1 MDTAGIEGNRGFR
14 AGGPR
19 PPAAIVFGSISAA
32 AGTKRTSVRATCEA
46 IGLPRS
52 TYYYQ
57 SHRSVPAIDFE
68 HKIVLRLHE
77 LREKFPNDGY
87 RRMTEQLQQ
96 EGFRVNR
103 KRIARLMH
111 LHGLTLRQPGR
122 SDGVTRQRR
131 PTTPV
136 SNLLQT
142 VRLTRP
148 HQVWVAD
155 IAYVRIHSGLVYA
168 AAIIDAW
175 SREVVGYA
183 VSSQIN
189 ARLASIA
196 LHAAVRA
203 HRPAPGSVH
212 HSTSG
217 AQCVMRGYTELLR
230 QYGLIPSTGDAGDH
244 SAVSSLGHV
253 ATSAPRQVVQ
263 MQMYETWSHVISD
276 VRVFIKALY
285 IPERIDRV
293 LGRQSGE
300 VVSGPTKLLEGG
312 LRLAGGGIAALPLQS
327 SLPSSR

>member
-1 MDTAGIEGNRGFR
+1 M
-14 AGGPR
+14 P
-19 PPAAIVFGSISAA
+19 
-32 AGTKRTSVRATCEA
+32 GTKRTSVRATCEA

-57 SHRSVPAIDFE
+57 SHRSAPAIDFE

-77 LREKFPNDGY
+77 LREQFPNDGY

-122 SDGVTRQRR
+122 SDGVTRQRQ

-189 ARLASIA
+189 SRLASIA

-217 AQCVMRGYTELLR
+217 AQYVMRGYTELLR
-230 QYGLIPSTGDAGDH
+230 QYGLIPSTGDAGDQFGCIFAWPR
-244 SAVSSLGHV
+244 SDFR
-253 ATSAPRQVVQ
+253 ATSG
-263 MQMYETWSHVISD
+263 HSD
-276 VRVFIKALY
+276 ANV
-285 IPERIDRV
+285 
-293 LGRQSGE
+293 
-300 VVSGPTKLLEGG
+300 
-312 LRLAGGGIAALPLQS
+312 
-327 SLPSSR
+327 

>member
-1 MDTAGIEGNRGFR
+1 MDTAGIEGNPNFR
-14 AGGPR
+14 AGSPR
-19 PPAAIVFGSISAA
+19 PPAAIVFGSASAE
-32 AGTKRTSVRATCEA
+32 AGVKPTSVRATCEA

-57 SHRSVPAIDFE
+57 SHRSMSAIDFE

-103 KRIARLMH
+103 KRIARLMQ
-111 LHGLTLRQPGR
+111 LHGLTLRQPGS
-122 SDGVTRQRR
+122 SDGVTRQRQ
-131 PTTPV
+131 PSTPV
-136 SNLLQT
+136 GNLLQA
-142 VRLTRP
+142 VRVTRP
-148 HQVWVAD
+148 HQMWVAD
-155 IAYVRIHSGLVYA
+155 IAYVRIRSGLVYA

-189 ARLASIA
+189 PRLASIA

-217 AQCVMRGYTELLR
+217 AQYVMRGYTELLR

-244 SAVSSLGHV
+244 SAVSSLGQV
-253 ATSAPRQVVQ
+253 ATAAPRQVVQ
-263 MQMYETWSHVISD
+263 MQMYETWSHVIGD
-276 VRVFIKALY
+276 VRGFIKALY
-285 IPERIDRV
+285 LPERIDRV
-293 LGRQSGE
+293 LGRQSGD
-300 VVSGPTKLLEGG
+300 VVSGPTRLLEGSP
-312 LRLAGGGIAALPLQS
+312 RLGGAGVAALPLQCP
-327 SLPSSR
+327 LR

>member
-1 MDTAGIEGNRGFR
+1 MDTAGIEGNRSFR

-19 PPAAIVFGSISAA
+19 PTAAIVFGSISTD
-32 AGTKRTSVRATCEA
+32 AGTKPTSVRATCEA

-57 SHRSVPAIDFE
+57 SHRNTSAIDFE

-77 LREKFPNDGY
+77 LREQFPNDGY
-87 RRMTEQLQQ
+87 RRMTLQLQQ

-111 LHGLTLRQPGR
+111 LHGLTLRQPGGA
-122 SDGVTRQRR
+122 DVITRQRH
-131 PTTPV
+131 PSTPV
-136 SNLLQT
+136 GNLLQT

-155 IAYVRIHSGLVYA
+155 IAYVRIRSGLVYA
-168 AAIIDAW
+168 AAVIDAW

-189 ARLASIA
+189 PRLASIA

-217 AQCVMRGYTELLR
+217 AQYVMRGYTELLR
-230 QYGLIPSTGDAGDH
+230 QYGLIPSTGNAGDD
-244 SAVSSLGHV
+244 AALSSLGCA
-253 ATSAPRQVVQ
+253 ATAAPRQVVQ
-263 MQMYETWSHVISD
+263 MQMYESWSHVIGD
-276 VRVFIKALY
+276 VRGFIKALY
-285 IPERIDRV
+285 LPERIDGV
-293 LGRQSGE
+293 LGRKSSEVGSGTTRE
-300 VVSGPTKLLEGG
+300 GSQRLES
-312 LRLAGGGIAALPLQS
+312 AGIAALPLQCP
-327 SLPSSR
+327 LR

>member
-19 PPAAIVFGSISAA
+19 PTAAIVFGSISAD
-32 AGTKRTSVRATCEA
+32 AGTKPTSVRATCEA

-57 SHRSVPAIDFE
+57 SHRNASAIDFE

-77 LREKFPNDGY
+77 LREQFPNDGY
-87 RRMTEQLQQ
+87 RRMTLQLQQ

-111 LHGLTLRQPGR
+111 LHGLTLRQPGY
-122 SDGVTRQRR
+122 SEGLTRHRQ
-131 PTTPV
+131 PSTPV
-136 SNLLQT
+136 GNLLQT

-148 HQVWVAD
+148 HQLWVAD
-155 IAYVRIHSGLVYA
+155 IAYVRIRSGLVYA
-168 AAIIDAW
+168 AAVIDAW
-175 SREVVGYA
+175 SRDVVGYA

-189 ARLASIA
+189 PRLASIA

-217 AQCVMRGYTELLR
+217 AQYVMRGYTELLR
-230 QYGLIPSTGDAGDH
+230 QYGLIPSTGDAGNH
-244 SAVSSLGHV
+244 SAATSLGHV

-263 MQMYETWSHVISD
+263 MQMYETWSHVIGD
-276 VRVFIKALY
+276 VRGFINALY
-285 IPERIDRV
+285 LPERVDWV
-293 LGRQSGE
+293 LGRQSDQATS
-300 VVSGPTKLLEGG
+300 VISDSVK
-312 LRLAGGGIAALPLQS
+312 
-327 SLPSSR
+327 

>member
-19 PPAAIVFGSISAA
+19 PLAAIVFGSISAD
-32 AGTKRTSVRATCEA
+32 GGKKPTSVRATCEA

-77 LREKFPNDGY
+77 LREKLPNDGY
-87 RRMTEQLQQ
+87 RRMTEQLQE

-122 SDGVTRQRR
+122 SDGVTRQRQ
-131 PTTPV
+131 PPTPV

-217 AQCVMRGYTELLR
+217 AQYVMRGYTELLR

-253 ATSAPRQVVQ
+253 APSTPRQVIQ
-263 MQMYETWSHVISD
+263 MQMYETWSHVIGD
-276 VRVFIKALY
+276 VRGFIKALY
-285 IPERIDRV
+285 IPERIDSV

-300 VVSGPTKLLEGG
+300 VVSGPTKLLDGG
-312 LRLAGGGIAALPLQS
+312 LRLGGVGIAALPPRGPL
-327 SLPSSR
+327 R

>member
-1 MDTAGIEGNRGFR
+1 MDTARIEVNRDFR

-19 PPAAIVFGSISAA
+19 PLAAIVFGSISVE
-32 AGTKRTSVRATCEA
+32 AGKKTTSVRATCEA

-57 SHRSVPAIDFE
+57 SHRSVSATDLE

-77 LREKFPNDGY
+77 LREKFPSDGY
-87 RRMTEQLQQ
+87 RRMTQKLQE

-111 LHGLTLRQPGR
+111 LHGLTLRQPGSC
-122 SDGVTRQRR
+122 SDRITRQRQ
-131 PTTPV
+131 TSTPV

-155 IAYVRIHSGLVYA
+155 IAYVRIRTGLAYA
-168 AAIIDAW
+168 AAIVDAW

-183 VSSQIN
+183 VSPQIN
-189 ARLASIA
+189 PRLASIA

-217 AQCVMRGYTELLR
+217 DQYVMRGYTELLR
-230 QYGLIPSTGDAGDH
+230 QYGLIPSTGEAGEH
-244 SAVSSLGHV
+244 FAVSSLGHV

-263 MQMYETWSHVISD
+263 MDMYETWSHVIGD
-276 VRVFIKALY
+276 VRGFIKALY
-285 IPERIDRV
+285 LPERIDRV
-293 LGRQSGE
+293 LGRQSGA
-300 VVSGPTKLLEGG
+300 VVSEPTKPLEGNPRMG
-312 LRLAGGGIAALPLQS
+312 SAGIAAFPVQS
-327 SLPSSR
+327 SLR